1 MMAEDNR
8 NANAI
13 NFSSIVGRLKSFD
26 GKSNFKSF
34 INQFNVRAR
43 LESWDED
50 SKVNILRCLCVD
62 TAQTYL
68 NTNPEIEELKYDE
81 LVAFLAKRFQT
92 VITKQESY
100 SRYTSVRQNNL
111 DVRSYADKIDEISE
125 EVMEFL
131 TEFDNVESR
140 DQFLISIFING
151 LNIEIKKLVGIQEYT
166 SYNACIQAALKA
178 EKLLPNKRPINN
190 VNEQERNSYPCR
202 FRNSSHNSHNNR
214 YHAGQY
220 RNNYG
225 YINYVDCFHCG
236 EIGHRKISCPYL
248 NRRNNPFPNQSKN
261 Y

>member
-190 VNEQERNSYPCR
+190 VNEQERNSYPYR

-220 RNNYG
+220 RNDYG
-225 YINYVDCFHCG
+225 SINYVDCFHCG
-236 EIGHRKISCPYL
+236 EIGHKKISCPYL
-248 NRRNNPFPNQSKN
+248 HRRNNPFPNQSKN